1 MQFSDVFEPNV
12 SVLVSM
18 EGGGGG
24 LGVVLGNEHISW
36 SETGWR
42 LLIHIND

>member
-18 EGGGGG
+18 EGGGVGG
-24 LGVVLGNEHISW
+24 STRKRTYFVVGN
-36 SETGWR
+36 GWR